1 MLVFGIGKV
10 LETLGLGLLMFIATL
25 LVAIIVGF
33 MVIKKKIVNAI
44 FGNKSITV
52 NTPQVG
58 GVRASVT
65 LTKSGKI
72 LKKKNKKGG
81 NK

>member
-1 MLVFGIGKV
+1 MVLFGIGKV
-10 LETLGLGLLMFIATL
+10 LETMGLGLLMFISVL
-25 LVAIIVGF
+25 LVTIIVGF
-33 MVIKKKIVNAI
+33 MIIKKKIVNVI

-52 NTPQVG
+52 RTPEVG

-72 LKKKNKKGG
+72 FKKKNKGG
-81 NK
+81 TK